1 MPSPRRDRTGGAP
14 RVLRGLT
21 AVAALYAL
29 VLQALLGG
37 IAALP
42 VAGAPDFLCLSI
54 ANAAV
59 TGGAVSVEFAAK
71 DEHPAPVSHR
81 TGCCTAA
88 HHAPAAALPP
98 PLSTEIAWLEREA
111 VCADW
116 FGAQRRAA
124 RPPPFTLA
132 HARAPPAA

>member
-42 VAGAPDFLCLSI
+42 VAGAPAVLCQPI
-54 ANAAV
+54 ADG
-59 TGGAVSVEFAAK
+59 TVSAEAAK
-71 DEHPAPVSHR
+71 DGLPAPDSR
-81 TGCCTAA
+81 YAGCCTAA
-88 HHAPAAALPP
+88 HHAPAATLPP
-98 PLSTEIAWLEREA
+98 PVSAEAARPERDA
-111 VCADW
+111 ARAGWSGV
-116 FGAQRRAA
+116 QRRAA

>member
-1 MPSPRRDRTGGAP
+1 MPSPRRNRTGGAP

-42 VAGAPDFLCLSI
+42 VAGAPALLCLSGEP
-54 ANAAV
+54 ASA
-59 TGGAVSVEFAAK
+59 SAAK
-71 DEHPAPVSHR
+71 DGLPAPASHHD
-81 TGCCTAA
+81 GCCTAA
-88 HHAPAAALPP
+88 HHPPAALPP
-98 PLSTEIAWLEREA
+98 PLSAAVTWPEREA
-111 VCADW
+111 ARADW
-116 FGAQRRAA
+116 SGARSRTA

>member
-1 MPSPRRDRTGGAP
+1 MPTTRRHRTGRAP
-14 RVLRGLT
+14 RSLRALT

-42 VAGAPDFLCLSI
+42 VAGAPALCAGI
-54 ANAAV
+54 TDGITDGVGAASGD
-59 TGGAVSVEFAAK
+59 TAK
-71 DEHPAPVSHR
+71 DRFPPPAHHA
-81 TGCCTAA
+81 GCCTTAN
-88 HHAPAAALPP
+88 HVPAAALPSP
-98 PLSTEIAWLEREA
+98 AALARAWPECGVAR
-111 VCADW
+111 ADW
-116 FGAQRRAA
+116 RGQACRTA

>member
-1 MPSPRRDRTGGAP
+1 MPNPSRDRTGGAP
-14 RVLRGLT
+14 HVLRGLT

-42 VAGAPDFLCLSI
+42 VAGAPAFLCVSAAGEPLS
-54 ANAAV
+54 ADA
-59 TGGAVSVEFAAK
+59 
-71 DEHPAPVSHR
+71 EHDRLPAPASHHA
-81 TGCCTAA
+81 GCCTAA
-88 HHAPAAALPP
+88 HHPPAALPP
-98 PLSTEIAWLEREA
+98 PLSAAITWPDREA
-111 VCADW
+111 ARAGW
-116 FGAQRRAA
+116 SGARSRTA

>member
-29 VLQALLGG
+29 VLQSLLGG

-42 VAGAPDFLCLSI
+42 VAGAPAFLCQPS
-54 ANAAV
+54 AQQVAD
-59 TGGAVSVEFAAK
+59 GAVSAEAAK
-71 DEHPAPVSHR
+71 DGLPVSHHAD
-81 TGCCTAA
+81 CCTAA
-88 HHAPAAALPP
+88 HHTPAATLTP
-98 PLSTEIAWLEREA
+98 PLSAEAAWPERRVA
-111 VCADW
+111 RAGW
-116 FGAQRRAA
+116 SGGQRRTA

>member
-29 VLQALLGG
+29 VLQALLGS

-42 VAGAPDFLCLSI
+42 VTGAPAFLCQPI
-54 ANAAV
+54 AQQIAD
-59 TGGAVSVEFAAK
+59 GAVSAEAAT
-71 DEHPAPVSHR
+71 DGLPGADSHHA
-81 TGCCTAA
+81 GCCTAA
-88 HHAPAAALPP
+88 HHAPAATLPP
-98 PLSTEIAWLEREA
+98 HLSAEAARPERDA
-111 VCADW
+111 ARADW
-116 FGAQRRAA
+116 FRAPHRTA

>member
-42 VAGAPDFLCLSI
+42 VAGAPAFLCQPI
-54 ANAAV
+54 AQQAAD
-59 TGGAVSVEFAAK
+59 GAVSAAAAK
-71 DEHPAPVSHR
+71 DGLPAPDSHHA
-81 TGCCTAA
+81 GCCTAA
-88 HHAPAAALPP
+88 HHAPAATLTP
-98 PLSTEIAWLEREA
+98 PLSAEAAWPERDA
-111 VCADW
+111 ARARWSGV
-116 FGAQRRAA
+116 QRRAA

>member
-42 VAGAPDFLCLSI
+42 VAGAPAFLCQPI
-54 ANAAV
+54 AQQIAD
-59 TGGAVSVEFAAK
+59 GAVSAEAAK
-71 DEHPAPVSHR
+71 DGHPAPDSHHA
-81 TGCCTAA
+81 GCCTAA
-88 HHAPAAALPP
+88 HHPPAATLTP
-98 PLSTEIAWLEREA
+98 PLSAEAAWPERDA
-111 VCADW
+111 APAKWSGV
-116 FGAQRRAA
+116 QRRAA

>member
-42 VAGAPDFLCLSI
+42 VTGAPAFLCQPD
-54 ANAAV
+54 AAV
-59 TGGAVSVEFAAK
+59 ATAAPAK
-71 DEHPAPVSHR
+71 DGLPAPDSHHA
-81 TGCCTAA
+81 GCCTAA
-88 HHAPAAALPP
+88 HHAPPATLPP
-98 PLSTEIAWLEREA
+98 PPSAEITWPERDA
-111 VCADW
+111 ARADW
-116 FGAQRRAA
+116 SGAQGRAA
-124 RPPPFTLA
+124 RPSPFTLA
-132 HARAPPAA
+132 HARAPPAV

>member
-42 VAGAPDFLCLSI
+42 VAVNPTSLCLAS
-54 ANAAV
+54 AGETAAA
-59 TGGAVSVEFAAK
+59 GAAK
-71 DEHPAPVSHR
+71 DGLPAPDAHHAA
-81 TGCCTAA
+81 CCTAA
-88 HHAPAAALPP
+88 HHPSAAALPP
-98 PLSTEIAWLEREA
+98 PLSAAIAWPEREA
-111 VCADW
+111 GRADW
-116 FGAQRRAA
+116 SVAQRRTA

>member
-1 MPSPRRDRTGGAP
+1 MPTPRRDRTGGAP
-14 RVLRGLT
+14 RILRGLT

-42 VAGAPDFLCLSI
+42 IAGAPAFLCLSS
-54 ANAAV
+54 
-59 TGGAVSVEFAAK
+59 TGEAVSAEAAK
-71 DEHPAPVSHR
+71 DGLPAPDVHHA
-81 TGCCTAA
+81 GCCTAA
-88 HHAPAAALPP
+88 HHPPAAALPP
-98 PLSTEIAWLEREA
+98 PPSAAIAWPEREA
-111 VCADW
+111 VRADW
-116 FGAQRRAA
+116 SGAQRRAG

>member
-1 MPSPRRDRTGGAP
+1 MPSPSRDRTGGAP

-42 VAGAPDFLCLSI
+42 VAGAPAFLCFSAAGEALS
-54 ANAAV
+54 ADA
-59 TGGAVSVEFAAK
+59 
-71 DEHPAPVSHR
+71 EHDRLPAPATHHA
-81 TGCCTAA
+81 GCCTAA
-88 HHAPAAALPP
+88 HHPPAALPP
-98 PLSTEIAWLEREA
+98 PLSAASTWPDREA
-111 VCADW
+111 ARAGW
-116 FGAQRRAA
+116 SGARSRTA

>member
-42 VAGAPDFLCLSI
+42 VTGAPAFLCQPI
-54 ANAAV
+54 AQQIAD
-59 TGGAVSVEFAAK
+59 GAVSAGAAK
-71 DEHPAPVSHR
+71 DGLPAPDSHHA
-81 TGCCTAA
+81 GCCTAA
-88 HHAPAAALPP
+88 HHPPAALPP
-98 PLSTEIAWLEREA
+98 PLSAAITWPDREA
-111 VCADW
+111 ARAGW
-116 FGAQRRAA
+116 SGARSRTA